1 MTVRERQASV
11 RARRKKRS
19 RRLVIAYALRGVI
32 FFLLALMIVLMG
44 CGVLYIK
51 EHLAH
56 APNSELPDGNIGDS
70 TGDTTVAGSSV
81 TPVAP
86 SIPEEVKIV
95 LDAGPG
101 GDQPGCVI
109 NGATEKDITMS
120 IVLLLQEKLESE
132 GAAVVLTRSTDRDV
146 SLLDRAEIAN
156 NAGAN
161 YFISIR
167 CNSYEDDSSVK
178 GFECYYYQSAESENL
193 AESIT
198 SSADNHSI
206 STRKVKEES
215 YAVLREA
222 AIPAVLIEVGFLTN
236 TDEYGKLL
244 SPEYQE
250 LLVEAIAS
258 GILNYDDTFDKALSK
273 AGVQWYEVKG

>member
-1 MTVRERQASV
+1 MTVRECQASV

-32 FFLLALMIVLMG
+32 FLLLALMIVLMV

-51 EHLAH
+51 EHLARV
-56 APNSELPDGNIGDS
+56 PDSELPDGNIGDS
-70 TGDTTVAGSSV
+70 TDDTTVAGSSII
-81 TPVAP
+81 PVAP
-86 SIPEEVKIV
+86 SIPGEVKIV
-95 LDAGPG
+95 LDAKHG

-109 NGATEKDITMS
+109 KSATEKDITIS
-120 IVLLLQEKLESE
+120 IVLLLQEKLESK

-161 YFISIR
+161 YFISIH

-178 GFECYYYQSAESENL
+178 GFECYYYQSAEGENL
-193 AESIT
+193 AEAIT
-198 SSADNHSI
+198 LSADNHLI
-206 STRKVKEES
+206 TTREVKEES
-215 YAVLREA
+215 YAVLRET

-236 TDEYGKLL
+236 TDERGKLL

-258 GILNYDDTFDKALSK
+258 GILNYDDTF
-273 AGVQWYEVKG
+273 

>member
-11 RARRKKRS
+11 RARRKKRG
-19 RRLVIAYALRGVI
+19 RRLMIAYALRAVI
-32 FFLLALMIVLMG
+32 FFLLALMIVLMV

-51 EHLAH
+51 EHLAYT
-56 APNSELPDGNIGDS
+56 PDSELSDGNIGNS
-70 TGDTTVAGSSV
+70 TGNTIVAGSSI
-81 TPVAP
+81 TPAAP
-86 SIPEEVKIV
+86 SISGEVKIV
-95 LDAGPG
+95 LDAGHG

-109 NGATEKDITMS
+109 KGATEKDITMS
-120 IVLLLQEKLESE
+120 IVLLFQEKLESE

-161 YFISIR
+161 YFISIH
-167 CNSYEDDSSVK
+167 CNSYEEDSSVK
-178 GFECYYYQSAESENL
+178 GFECYYYQSAEGENL

-198 SSADNHSI
+198 SSAENHSI

-215 YAVLREA
+215 YAVLRET

-236 TDEYGKLL
+236 TDERGKLL

-250 LLVEAIAS
+250 LLVEAIA
-258 GILNYDDTFDKALSK
+258 GGVLSYND
-273 AGVQWYEVKG
+273 ASS

>member
-1 MTVRERQASV
+1 MTVRERRASV
-11 RARRKKRS
+11 RARRKKRG
-19 RRLVIAYALRGVI
+19 RRLMIAYALRGVI
-32 FFLLALMIVLMG
+32 FFLLALMIVLMV

-51 EHLAH
+51 EHLVH
-56 APNSELPDGNIGDS
+56 TPDSELPDGNIGDS
-70 TGDTTVAGSSV
+70 TGNATVAGSSV
-81 TPVAP
+81 IPAAP
-86 SIPEEVKIV
+86 FIPGEVKIV
-95 LDAGPG
+95 LDAGHG

-109 NGATEKDITMS
+109 KGATEKDITMS

-161 YFISIR
+161 YFISIH
-167 CNSYEDDSSVK
+167 CNSYEEDSSVK
-178 GFECYYYQSAESENL
+178 GFECYYYQSAEGENL

-198 SSADNHSI
+198 SSAENHSI
-206 STRKVKEES
+206 STRKVNEES
-215 YAVLREA
+215 YAVLRET

-236 TDEYGKLL
+236 TDERGKLL

-250 LLVEAIAS
+250 LLVEAIAG
-258 GILNYDDTFDKALSK
+258 GILSYNDASS
-273 AGVQWYEVKG
+273 